1 MNRILAAAAA
11 GAIAFAAIPAA
22 AAQDLPEQTTDARGE
37 TYFLNEERTH
47 YVRDLQE
54 AAKPYA
60 QLDAGQKERAVEVG
74 NAAIAGL
81 IDAGVIRDQPTNQP
95 EAAPAP
101 APAPAGA
108 PSGAPAEKS
117 IGPADVNPADPAPAA
132 GGNVKFPPVLTLG
145 DTIYFLTADGHT
157 YITDMARVA
166 EMPTPEEVA
175 ASEKLVRE
183 NESEVGRQALEAA
196 RAAGEAP
203 AVAEVEYNAGEAP
216 AADAAGTANA
226 VTGAA
231 EVAAAT
237 TADATR
243 GIAAETGSNTLMR
256 VLAGLL
262 IASVLGA
269 AAFAYGRRQL
279 V

>member
-54 AAKPYA
+54 AAKPFA

-101 APAPAGA
+101 APAPSA
-108 PSGAPAEKS
+108 PPAEKP

-216 AADAAGTANA
+216 AADAAGAADA
-226 VTGAA
+226 VTDAA

-237 TADATR
+237 AADATR

>member
-22 AAQDLPEQTTDARGE
+22 AAQDLPERTTDARGE

-47 YVRDLQE
+47 YVRELQE
-54 AAKPYA
+54 AAKPFA

-101 APAPAGA
+101 APAPSA
-108 PSGAPAEKS
+108 APAEKP
-117 IGPADVNPADPAPAA
+117 IGPSDVNPADLAPVA
-132 GGNVKFPPVLTLG
+132 GGNVKFPPVLTIG

-175 ASEKLVRE
+175 ASQKLVRE

-203 AVAEVEYNAGEAP
+203 AVAEVEYSAGEAP
-216 AADAAGTANA
+216 ADAAGAADAITD
-226 VTGAA
+226 AA

-237 TADATR
+237 AADATR

>member
-1 MNRILAAAAA
+1 MNRLIAAAAA

-81 IDAGVIRDQPTNQP
+81 IDAGVIRDHTEPADEP
-95 EAAPAP
+95 FAAPAE
-101 APAPAGA
+101 AP
-108 PSGAPAEKS
+108 
-117 IGPADVNPADPAPAA
+117 IGPADVNPADPAPVA

-145 DTIYFLTADGHT
+145 DKVYYLSADGHT
-157 YITDMARVA
+157 YIEDMARVA
-166 EMPTPEEVA
+166 EMPTPEQVA

-183 NESEVGRQALEAA
+183 NESEVGRQALAAA
-196 RAAGEAP
+196 RAAGETEA
-203 AVAEVEYNAGEAP
+203 AVADVEAAAGPIEAP
-216 AADAAGTANA
+216 
-226 VTGAA
+226 
-231 EVAAAT
+231 
-237 TADATR
+237 R
-243 GIAAETGSNTLMR
+243 GMPAETGSNALLR
-256 VLAGLL
+256 LLVGLAT
-262 IASVLGA
+262 ASLLGA

>member
-101 APAPAGA
+101 APAPA
-108 PSGAPAEKS
+108 EKP

-203 AVAEVEYNAGEAP
+203 AVTEVEYNAGEAP
-216 AADAAGTANA
+216 AADAAGAADA
-226 VTGAA
+226 VTDAA

-237 TADATR
+237 AADATR
-243 GIAAETGSNTLMR
+243 GIAAETGSNMLMR

-262 IASVLGA
+262 VASVLGA